1 MVQLNPEDGGVV
13 VAMVRADVMVQENES
28 LHVYQSTK
36 EIRVNGGGFDGHFV
50 VRAPFLCYGFIVLSH
65 ARDARGTM
73 VFLVFLGVNSGV
85 LETKAGQSR
94 SLLFPSG
101 SKWRRPRRAEP
112 RFGTPKAGLR
122 MYGMSVVFGCFGV

>member
-50 VRAPFLCYGFIVLSH
+50 VRAPFLCYGFIV
-65 ARDARGTM
+65 
-73 VFLVFLGVNSGV
+73 
-85 LETKAGQSR
+85 
-94 SLLFPSG
+94 
-101 SKWRRPRRAEP
+101 
-112 RFGTPKAGLR
+112 
-122 MYGMSVVFGCFGV
+122 